1 MVNRPWRPPTWNCRI
16 VWLLWGWH
24 AGNLPRCETTTASH
38 GQLLQTRIL
47 RAIAPARNTN
57 LLCFIYQN
65 DQCWIIS
72 AGGLKMHKVNRL
84 NVAAFTDINLDIRVR
99 RKLLQGGDQLVDFH

>member
-1 MVNRPWRPPTWNCRI
+1 M
-16 VWLLWGWH
+16 
-24 AGNLPRCETTTASH
+24 
-38 GQLLQTRIL
+38 
-47 RAIAPARNTN
+47 
-57 LLCFIYQN
+57 LCFIYQN